1 MNDEC
6 EKTLGVKFDYKFS
19 FNSHVSEMRKNT
31 SQKINPLARVALY
44 IRISKPRI
52 LRNSL
57 FKSQFN
63 YCLLVW
69 MCHSRINNRKINR
82 LHEINM
88 PQNSI

>member
-6 EKTLGVKFDYKFS
+6 EKILGVKFDYKFT
-19 FNSHVSEMRKNT
+19 FNSLESEMWKHT

-44 IRISKPRI
+44 ISISKPHI
-52 LRNSL
+52 LKNSL

-69 MCHSRINNRKINR
+69 MCYSRINNRKINR
-82 LHEINM
+82 HHEINM